1 MQLKVFD
8 IHSDLFT
15 DIAWRRS
22 QGETN
27 VFDRIHY
34 PQLKKG
40 GVDSMICVFWVE
52 PAFRQDPI
60 TRFRLIFK
68 LVMDDLRTSKHANV
82 CVTVDDMTDAVGSGK
97 INLFLGVEGM
107 SFLEQWGQQSIEDNI
122 ENAFDKLH
130 ADKIRHTIFVWN
142 EWNALASG
150 TGSPDEPEKRGLT
163 NLGEL
168 AVKKANDLNWVLDA
182 SHFDESSFWSM
193 HNASTQPMIASHSNA
208 FALCSQERNLTDDQL
223 KAIAARG
230 GLIGL
235 NAFSGFVDKTN
246 PTLDRFID
254 HAVYIADLVGPQHLA
269 FGFDFLDYLS
279 PHDLG
284 EPFSSSTKGLENVTK
299 VPDLLE
305 RMTVRGFSS
314 KELEGISFNNAFDYM
329 KKMLK

>member
-1 MQLKVFD
+1 MKVFD

-22 QGETN
+22 KGETD

-40 GVDSMICVFWVE
+40 NVDSIICVFWVE

-60 TRFRLIFK
+60 TRFRFIFK

-82 CVTVDDMTDAVGSGK
+82 CATVDDMNDAASSGK
-97 INLFLGVEGM
+97 INLFLGIEGM
-107 SFLEQWGQQSIEDNI
+107 SFLEKWGQNSFEGNI
-122 ENAFDKLH
+122 ESAFDQLH
-130 ADKIRHTIFVWN
+130 AQKVRHTILVWN

-150 TGSPDEPEKRGLT
+150 TGSPDEPENNGLT

-182 SHFDESSFWSM
+182 SHLDETSFWNM
-193 HNASTQPMIASHSNA
+193 YDASSQPIIASHSNA
-208 FALCSQERNLTDDQL
+208 FALCSHKRNLTDDQL

-235 NAFSGFVDKTN
+235 NAFSGFVNKVN

-269 FGFDFLDYLS
+269 FGFDFLDYLA
-279 PHDLG
+279 PYDLG
-284 EPFSSSTKGLENVTK
+284 EPFTSSTQGLENVTK
-299 VPDLLE
+299 VPELLE
-305 RMTVRGFSS
+305 RMTVRGFST
-314 KELEGISFNNAFDYM
+314 KELEGISFNNALGYIGKMM
-329 KKMLK
+329 KK